1 LKLRWRLGDHVQ
13 LIQESSV
20 YASLSCRQ
28 TIECLLLLPQN
39 LNITR
44 RYFRQLCYATSSR
57 DELGCDLWAYYLADV
72 GGYGAH
78 RGFKEGQEFHPI
90 VSQLNK
96 IFAFLHQ
103 FFAYFVAQW
112 LDLMLGDVGHPQAHY
127 GGVCEADLDQ
137 FVVQLLLE
145 AANSFLD
152 G

>member
-1 LKLRWRLGDHVQ
+1 M
-13 LIQESSV
+13 
-20 YASLSCRQ
+20 YAGLSCRQ
-28 TIECLLLLPQN
+28 TIERLLLLPQN

-112 LDLMLGDVGHPQAHY
+112 LDLMLGDVGYPQAHY
-127 GGVCEADLDQ
+127 CGVCEADFDQ
-137 FVVQLLLE
+137 FVV
-145 AANSFLD
+145 
-152 G
+152 